1 MPCVTGGLHSF
12 EHSQEELA
20 FRSAWRFELQA
31 HQWMRMI
38 FAGHGAQH
46 FDIFDK
52 FERDGYPSRTFST
65 ESKLEA
71 LPLSSDF
78 LARLCH
84 RVISSTLA
92 VGAKVAY

>member
-1 MPCVTGGLHSF
+1 
-12 EHSQEELA
+12 
-20 FRSAWRFELQA
+20 
-31 HQWMRMI
+31 
-38 FAGHGAQH
+38 
-46 FDIFDK
+46 
-52 FERDGYPSRTFST
+52 
-65 ESKLEA
+65 